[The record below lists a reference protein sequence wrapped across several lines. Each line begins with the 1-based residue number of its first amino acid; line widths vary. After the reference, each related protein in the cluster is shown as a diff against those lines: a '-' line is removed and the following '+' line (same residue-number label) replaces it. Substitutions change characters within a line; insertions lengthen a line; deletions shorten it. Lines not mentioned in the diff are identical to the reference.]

1 MTTQEI
7 EAHISTLWSHLQDI
21 AESDVS
27 IETKI
32 DLIKEINH
40 WNEKLTSGKSFPS
53 PPLDNN
59 E

>member
-40 WNEKLTSGKSFPS
+40 WNDKLEAIEAHLSYDTS
-53 PPLDNN
+53 NT
-59 E
+59 